1 MRLGMDGIPVGHKS
15 RPRREGDAVTIEKL
29 IIGGLI
35 LALNLAAY
43 WLLVKMLRSR
53 G

>member
-1 MRLGMDGIPVGHKS
+1 M
-15 RPRREGDAVTIEKL
+15 TIEKL
-29 IIGGLI
+29 IIAGLI